1 MRSTK
6 RFGRAGLVGL
16 VLSSSLAACG
26 ADDGGHM
33 DADEPVNCAL
43 ETVDTYVVG
52 LQKTGVNG
60 MLDFRLMSAT
70 PPPPARGDSTW
81 IVEIRSLN
89 NGVVGAPV
97 SNATAY
103 VTPFMPKHAHPAI
116 SGEVTPTGNAGEYRM
131 TGVNFWMPGVW
142 ETTIEVE
149 ATSSS
154 SADSAVYT
162 FCLPS

>member
-1 MRSTK
+1 MRTTMLL
-6 RFGRAGLVGL
+6 GLT
-16 VLSSSLAACG
+16 LSPLAACS
-26 ADDGGHM
+26 ADDGGH
-33 DADEPVNCAL
+33 DAEEPVNCAL
-43 ETVDTYVVG
+43 ETADTFVVG

-70 PPPPARGDSTW
+70 PNPPARGDNTW
-81 IVEIRSLN
+81 IVEIRSTN
-89 NGVVGAPV
+89 NGVVGAPI

-116 SGEVTPTGNAGEYRM
+116 SGEVVPTANAGEYKLM
-131 TGVNFWMPGVW
+131 GVNLWMPGVW
-142 ETTIEVE
+142 ETTIEVD
-149 ATSSS
+149 ATASS